1 MPVTP
6 PATPP
11 AASPAIPPAAPLEP
25 PQGRLV
31 AAGPV
36 RLHVAELGAGP
47 PVVFL
52 HGSGPG
58 NSAWANFSGNA
69 QAFADAGFRVILPD
83 MVGFGRSDKPTDL
96 GDYTL
101 DLFVRTLLA
110 ALDDMGVSRC
120 SFVGNSL
127 GGGVAIQI
135 ALDHPGRVD
144 KLVLMGPG
152 CLHPQ
157 AEYFQMPGIARMMQ
171 AAAGGVTEASL
182 SEVLRSFVADP
193 RHVTP
198 ELVAMRWAVAQNQPR
213 EVLTTMKT
221 PALGPRLSEL
231 TCPVLTFWGA
241 DDAFMPPAGKALCL
255 RANDRSRLIEVNAC
269 GHWVMIEH
277 ARMFN
282 AAAIDFLR
290 HD

>member
-1 MPVTP
+1 MIVSVASDIKGP
-6 PATPP
+6 PR
-11 AASPAIPPAAPLEP
+11 
-25 PQGRLV
+25 GRDV

-36 RLHVAELGAGP
+36 RLNVLELGSGK

-58 NSAWANFSGNA
+58 NSAWANFFCNA
-69 QAFADAGFRVILPD
+69 PVFAEAGFRAVLPD
-83 MVGFGRSDKPTDL
+83 LVGFGHSDKPTDL

-101 DLFVRTLLA
+101 DLFCDTLLA
-110 ALDDMGVSRC
+110 ALEEMGIGRC

-127 GGGVAIQI
+127 GGGIAIRI
-135 ALDHPGRVD
+135 ALDRPDMVE

-152 CLHPQ
+152 CLQEQ
-157 AEYFQMPGIARMMQ
+157 AAYFQMPGIAKMM
-171 AAAGGVTEASL
+171 AAASGGINESNLV
-182 SEVLRSFVADP
+182 EVLHNFVVDP
-193 RHVTP
+193 RHVTD
-198 ELVAMRWAVAQNQPR
+198 ELVAMRWAIAKDQPK

-221 PALGPRLSEL
+221 PALGDRMRQLR
-231 TCPVLTFWGA
+231 CPILTFWGA
-241 DDAFMPPAGKALCL
+241 NDAFMPSEGKALCL
-255 RANDRSRLIEVNAC
+255 RANDHSRLIEVNAC

>member
-1 MPVTP
+1 MSGIENP
-6 PATPP
+6 PP
-11 AASPAIPPAAPLEP
+11 
-25 PQGRLV
+25 GRRV

-36 RLHVAELGAGP
+36 SLHVAELGAGE

-69 QAFADAGFRVILPD
+69 PAFAQAGFRAILPD
-83 MVGFGRSDKPTDL
+83 LIGFGQSDKPVDL

-101 DLFVRTLLA
+101 DLFCDTLLA
-110 ALDDMGVSRC
+110 ALAGMGIGQC

-127 GGGVAIQI
+127 GGGIAIKI
-135 ALDHPGRVD
+135 ALDRPDMVRR
-144 KLVLMGPG
+144 LVLMGPG
-152 CLHPQ
+152 CLHEQ
-157 AEYFQMPGIARMMQ
+157 AAYFQMPGIARMMA
-171 AAAGGVTEASL
+171 AAAGGVTQDNL
-182 SEVLRSFVADP
+182 SDVLQSFVVDP
-193 RHVTP
+193 AHITP
-198 ELVAMRWAVAQNQPR
+198 QLVAMRWRVAKDQPR

-221 PALGPRLSEL
+221 PALGGRLQEL
-231 TCPVLTFWGA
+231 ACPVLTFWGA
-241 DDAFMPPAGKALCL
+241 DDVFMPPEGKQLCL
-255 RANDRSRLIEVNAC
+255 RANDRSRLVEVNAC

-282 AAAIDFLR
+282 ATAIDFLR